1 MKRTILKKD
10 IGKYIVVKW
19 LDPRRGDRE
28 SLKDFLVKPFEVIIT
43 TGKVVYVRKEYFIL
57 SQEECPNDFEEDLL
71 GIWQIMISEVRYLE
85 DIVPSTTRKHRKRV
99 ANPNRK

>member
-43 TGKVVYVRKEYFIL
+43 TGKVK
-57 SQEECPNDFEEDLL
+57 
-71 GIWQIMISEVRYLE
+71 
-85 DIVPSTTRKHRKRV
+85 STTSSLSSMMMILKK
-99 ANPNRK
+99 KKILK